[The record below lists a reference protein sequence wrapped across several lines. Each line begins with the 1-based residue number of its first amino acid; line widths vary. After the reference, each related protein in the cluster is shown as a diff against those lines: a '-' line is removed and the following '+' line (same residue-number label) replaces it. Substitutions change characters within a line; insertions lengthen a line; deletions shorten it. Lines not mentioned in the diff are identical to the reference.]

1 MEQPTNSTFNSVA
14 LTAASSTVTLVV
26 LKVMDQL
33 DWSWRWTLSPLW
45 VSLAF
50 MFTHAF
56 FSGLIRGLNGNN
68 SEQ

>member
-1 MEQPTNSTFNSVA
+1 MEQANNTFNSVA
-14 LTAASSTVTLVV
+14 TAAASSTITLVV

-45 VSLAF
+45 IPLAF
-50 MFTHAF
+50 FFTHAF
-56 FSGLIRGLNGNN
+56 FSGLFRGLNGNN

>member
-1 MEQPTNSTFNSVA
+1 MEQTNNTFNSVA
-14 LTAASSTVTLVV
+14 TAAASSTITLVV